1 MESCSV
7 AQAGV
12 LTSPFMW
19 RWTGMAGALSALDN
33 TIEDDAD
40 DQLPCGEG
48 RPGWVRGELL
58 GSQGVCKDSKD
69 LFVPTSSSL
78 YGCFCVGLVSG
89 MAISVLLLASDFRKL
104 DFSRP
109 EPCFEKE
116 ASLWFVAQH

>member
-1 MESCSV
+1 
-7 AQAGV
+7 
-12 LTSPFMW
+12 
-19 RWTGMAGALSALDN
+19 MAGALSALGN

-40 DQLPCGEG
+40 DQLPCEEG

-104 DFSRP
+104 DLSRP

-116 ASLWFVAQH
+116 ASLWFVAQR